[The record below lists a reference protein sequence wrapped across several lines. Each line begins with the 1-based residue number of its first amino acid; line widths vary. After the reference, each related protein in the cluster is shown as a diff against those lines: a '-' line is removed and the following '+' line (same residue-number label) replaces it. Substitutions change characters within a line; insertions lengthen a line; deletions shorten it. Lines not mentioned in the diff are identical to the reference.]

1 MNYKINQK
9 LIKERKSK
17 KWQNQENSYEKKSNL
32 CMWKS

>member
-17 KWQNQENSYEKKSNL
+17 KWQNQENSYEKKLNL
-32 CMWKS
+32 RMWKS